1 MSPDEFLSD
10 LAEILEID
18 RSEIAL
24 ETRLEDLA
32 IWDSINVL
40 SYMALVDEKFGKEV
54 DPERIAQAETV
65 GDLCRMAV
73 G

>member
-1 MSPDEFLSD
+1 MSPDEFLTD

-18 RSEIAL
+18 KSEISL

-40 SYMALVDEKFGKEV
+40 SYMALVDEKSGKEV
-54 DPERIAQAETV
+54 DPERDFQAETV

-73 G
+73 S